1 MSNQQPPISQA
12 DIEAR
17 AYLLHTAR
25 VILLAVPPPV
35 ALAFCLEA
43 FDGMS
48 EIKAPEGVEL
58 NLDVAIL
65 KHACAA
71 FCKGTES
78 LPESAYDI
86 PDEHDWIVPLMG
98 AIGQYAP
105 GAPGA
110 LYMVSETI
118 LRVLSGSIPQEALSL
133 PKETFVVPEATRTL
147 AVKILAYTE
156 ACASAARSYF
166 EKKVVG
172 STPAAPTSAT
182 TSA

>member
-1 MSNQQPPISQA
+1 MSNQQPISQA
-12 DIEAR
+12 DIEAQ
-17 AYLLHTAR
+17 AFLLHTAR
-25 VILLAVPPPV
+25 IILLSVPPPV
-35 ALAFCLEA
+35 SLAFCLEA

-48 EIKAPEGVEL
+48 EIKAPDGGEL
-58 NLDVAIL
+58 KLDVAIL

-86 PDEHDWIVPLMG
+86 PDEHDWIEPLM
-98 AIGQYAP
+98 ASIGLYAP

-156 ACASAARSYF
+156 ACANAARSYF
-166 EKKVVG
+166 EKKVAG
-172 STPAAPTSAT
+172 ATTAAPTSAT
-182 TSA
+182 PSA